1 MTPLTAALSIL
12 ALAVAPAGLV
22 AQVRADVHTDLTPR
36 VIGADEGE
44 RRNLPDGRHML
55 LKVGPENTGS
65 SYLFLG
71 SEELPPGASIPRHRH
86 EVDEE
91 ILIVH
96 RGTVTVELDGTAH
109 RAEEGAVVYLPPRT
123 WVSVRNDGDEAAAVM
138 FVFPRGSMERC
149 FQFIG
154 RDEQGER
161 ARPADPGEESR
172 SCQMTYRP
180 G

>member
-1 MTPLTAALSIL
+1 MTPRIVALSIL
-12 ALAVAPAGLV
+12 ALALSPAGLA
-22 AQVRADVHTDLTPR
+22 AQVSADVHTELTPR

-71 SEELPPGASIPRHRH
+71 SEVLPPGASIPRHRH

-96 RGTVTVELDGTAH
+96 RGAVTVELDGTVH
-109 RAEEGAVVYLPPRT
+109 HAEEGAVVYLPPRT
-123 WVSVRNDGDEAAAVM
+123 WVSVRNEGDDSAAVM
-138 FVFPRGSMERC
+138 FVFPRGSVERC

-154 RDEQGER
+154 RGDDGER